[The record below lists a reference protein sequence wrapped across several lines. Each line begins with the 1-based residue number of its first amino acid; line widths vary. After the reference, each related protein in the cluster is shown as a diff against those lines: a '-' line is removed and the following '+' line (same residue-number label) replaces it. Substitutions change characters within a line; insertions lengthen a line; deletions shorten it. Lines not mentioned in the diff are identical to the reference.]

1 MPTILLRVLL
11 LAAVFPVASGFAAGC
26 QTQPAPADPSA
37 VDELIRQLNADS
49 HQVQSN
55 AFVRLRWLY
64 EFDRWQKAA
73 LEEKF
78 VGLIKEGHPRQV
90 GYAILLLSGSGR
102 QDVREL
108 VVACLKSEDPGVRC
122 SAVEWVLG
130 NHEKS
135 AVPQLLQL
143 LKTESGV
150 AKANVARALGAIKDS
165 DAVEGLVASLGD
177 ADAAVRES
185 AAAALGAI
193 GNPAAAKP
201 LAKALEAEKKPQMVC
216 WLVEALGKLKSKDGA
231 PAIRATLASEDSFVR
246 RACAK
251 TLGAIADAESVPAL
265 IAATKD
271 AEDEVREFAARSLG
285 QIGDKKAV
293 ACLTGLLG
301 DSSKRVV
308 QATLIALAEIGDP
321 QAIPA
326 IQSLGPFEGTLP
338 TDRAV
343 SIYTDVQAWALWRL
357 DPKGHKQPEIKRVGH
372 W

>member
-1 MPTILLRVLL
+1 MLTILLRVLL
-11 LAAVFPVASGFAAGC
+11 LAAVFPVASGLLAGC
-26 QTQPAPADPSA
+26 QTQPPPADPSA
-37 VDELIRQLNADS
+37 VDELIRQLNDDS
-49 HQVQSN
+49 YQVQSN
-55 AFVRLRWLY
+55 A
-64 EFDRWQKAA
+64 
-73 LEEKF
+73 
-78 VGLIKEGHPRQV
+78 
-90 GYAILLLSGSGR
+90 ILLLRGSDR

-122 SAVEWVLG
+122 SAVEWVLCT
-130 NHEKS
+130 HEKS
-135 AVPQLLQL
+135 AVPQLLKM

-150 AKANVARALGAIKDS
+150 AKANVARALGAIKNS

-193 GNPAAAKP
+193 GNSAAAKP
-201 LAKALEAEKKPQMVC
+201 LAKALEAEKKPQVIRRF
-216 WLVEALGKLKSKDGA
+216 VEALGELKSKDGA

-246 RACAK
+246 RACVTA
-251 TLGAIADAESVPAL
+251 LGAIADAESVPPL
-265 IAATKD
+265 IAATND

-285 QIGDKKAV
+285 QIGDKQAV

-308 QATLIALAEIGDP
+308 QEALIALAEIGDP

-338 TDRAV
+338 TPTDQAV

-357 DPKGHKQPEIKRVGH
+357 DPKEHKQPEIRRVGH

>member
-1 MPTILLRVLL
+1 
-11 LAAVFPVASGFAAGC
+11 VFPVALGLAAGC
-26 QTQPAPADPSA
+26 QTQPPPADPSA

-49 HQVQSN
+49 CQVRSN
-55 AFVRLRWLY
+55 AFVKLGWLY
-64 EFDRWQKAA
+64 EFDRRQKAA

-78 VGLIKEGHPRQV
+78 IGLIKEGHPRQV
-90 GYAILLLSGSGR
+90 SYAILLLSGSGR
-102 QDVREL
+102 QDVRDL
-108 VVACLKSEDPGVRC
+108 VVACLKSKDPGVRC
-122 SAVEWVLG
+122 SAVKWVLG

-150 AKANVARALGAIKDS
+150 AKAKVARALGAIKDS

-177 ADAAVRES
+177 ADAAVRGS
-185 AAAALGAI
+185 SAAALGAI
-193 GNPAAAKP
+193 GNSAAAKP
-201 LAKALEAEKKPQMVC
+201 LAKALEAEKKPQVVRRF
-216 WLVEALGKLKSKDGA
+216 VEALGELKSKDGA
-231 PAIRATLASEDSFVR
+231 PAIRATLASKDWFVR
-246 RACAK
+246 GACVTA
-251 TLGAIADAESVPAL
+251 LGAIGDAESVPAL
-265 IAATKD
+265 IAATND
-271 AEDEVREFAARSLG
+271 AEAEVRDLAARSLG

-301 DSSKRVV
+301 DSSKHVV
-308 QATLIALAEIGDP
+308 QAALIALAEIGDP

-357 DPKGHKQPEIKRVGH
+357 DPKGHKQPEIRRVGH